1 MSGNRN
7 LLRCSTLRPLAFA
20 VALAGSCCVLA
31 PLSAQDAVSPQQSA
45 GSENQAAEEPR
56 PQLQTARPATTGRW
70 RSAEEMTDPA
80 TAPAATNG
88 GAFVVPTGTR
98 IPLGLINS
106 ISTRSAAPGDRVYL
120 ETVFP
125 IVIDGKVVIPPGSY
139 VMGTVTSSTRPGRV
153 KGKGEIYLRFDSLTL
168 PNGVTRDF
176 RARVGGLDGGLREG
190 LDRDEGAIK
199 GDSDKGGDAMTVAGT
214 TVTGGS
220 VGTLGGLAAGNA
232 GRGAGIGLAA
242 GAAAGLA
249 SVMLTRGPDVV
260 LPAGSTLELV
270 TDRPIEFVETELQF
284 QGASPRG
291 VIRTNQ
297 APAVNQQRTIGMP
310 RRGFP
315 PF

>member
-1 MSGNRN
+1 MMFANQCRMGLPALAAA
-7 LLRCSTLRPLAFA
+7 LL
-20 VALAGSCCVLA
+20 LAGSPCALYAQSQPADPPKPPASA
-31 PLSAQDAVSPQQSA
+31 PPVSQADDANPK
-45 GSENQAAEEPR
+45 
-56 PQLQTARPATTGRW
+56 LQTTRPAATGRW
-70 RSAEEMTDPA
+70 RSADEMA
-80 TAPAATNG
+80 NPAAKESVEG
-88 GAFVVPTGTR
+88 PYVVPLGTR

-125 IVIDGKVVIPPGSY
+125 IVVDGKVVIPPGSF
-139 VMGTVTSSTRPGRV
+139 VMGTVASSTRPGRV

-190 LDRDEGAIK
+190 LDRQEGAIK
-199 GDSDKGGDAMTVAGT
+199 GDSDKGSDAMTVAGT

-220 VGTLGGLAAGNA
+220 IGTMGGLAAGSV
-232 GRGAGIGLAA
+232 GRGAGVGLAA

-249 SVMLTRGPDVV
+249 TVLLTRGPDIV

-270 TDRPIEFVETELQF
+270 TDRPLEFSEEELRF
-284 QGASPRG
+284 EGAAPRG

-297 APAVNQQRTIGMP
+297 APAVNQQRPGIGMP
-310 RRGFP
+310 GRGFP